1 MTTLEDH
8 LKKLA
13 ADFSYKSTIRTEADI
28 QAGIRSFL
36 LAGPL
41 GLDESKVVKLEV
53 PTKDGTR
60 RRIDIEVGQ
69 CVIEVKKD
77 IRNARVR
84 SDAEEQLQ
92 GYVETQSRKT
102 GSNFLGI
109 LTDGMTWNL
118 YRLIEGHLTQVDSIT
133 VKSSDPDVDALQVW
147 LESILATAPQVTP
160 TPSEIETRLGAES
173 PSFRADQK
181 LLRSFYKEVMGHPE
195 VKLKRH
201 LWARLLRTALG
212 TSFHDDEQLFV
223 DHTLLVLEANI
234 IAHAVTGISLE
245 VGPAGAKAIING
257 TAFTEAQIGN
267 VVEADFFDWVLKAA
281 EGEEF
286 VGNLIRKLKRF
297 SWENVEHDVL
307 KVLYESAIGA
317 DTRKSLGEY
326 YTPDWLAERLVL
338 ESVSDPLQQRVMD
351 PACGSGTFLFHAV
364 RHHLARADDEG
375 LDNKKALDSVTS
387 HVFGMDIHP
396 VSVVLARVTYL
407 LAIGFNRLSSPR
419 GSLNVPVYLGDSMQW
434 IKDATTVDEKVMRVE
449 VDTAD
454 LAAHESQGALFSA
467 GRLLSFPLSTID
479 DPATF
484 DRLISELAT
493 LAQTYTDP
501 RNQKPQVTPVLR
513 RYGVVDSE
521 DRRTLTDTFKLLCEL
536 NANNENHIW
545 GYYVRNQVRP
555 LWFSLP
561 NRRMD
566 VLIGNPPWVAYKY
579 MTDAMQ
585 RQFKRFCQARNLWAG
600 KQSSAHQDLV
610 GLFIARCVEQYLNEA
625 GEFAFVVPKAV
636 LSRAQYD
643 GFRSGRWLTLM
654 GQSTETDV
662 RVRADFATAWDLE
675 KIRPPMFPV
684 PSAAIFGHRS
694 DNASRLPEQVKV
706 VSGNLKARS
715 VKLEQARKLLKEQD
729 GISKGLSLSDV
740 PKSPYA
746 DIVFQGAIIAPRF
759 LLYVTEREANKLGGA
774 EGLARVQSMRTPLE
788 QKPWAELP
796 GLTGQVEKTFVR
808 DVILGSTLVP
818 YRTLPPW
825 RAVLPIAQSR
835 LFGEEEIADYA
846 GLSTWW
852 NAASEVWEAHKG
864 AKSRL
869 SLMQQINYQGKLSK
883 QLARGKYRVV
893 HVASGTTLAATF
905 IEDPDLIIDNS
916 LFWLTVHDRESA
928 LYLTSVLNSKT
939 TLNLVSTMQSRGL
952 FGARHFNKYV
962 WHLPIP
968 RFNESDTRHVRLA
981 ELAETAST
989 IAKGIDLTNIGF
1001 KRARGVV
1008 RDALYAAGVGFEIDE
1023 LVSEVVK

>member
-1 MTTLEDH
+1 MTTLDDH
-8 LKKLA
+8 LRKLA
-13 ADFSYKSTIRTEADI
+13 GDFSDKSTARTEAEI
-28 QAGIRSFL
+28 QAGISSFL
-36 LAGPL
+36 LAGSL
-41 GLDESKVVKLEV
+41 GLDESQVVKLEV
-53 PTKDGTR
+53 PTRDGTR

-69 CVIEVKKD
+69 CAIEVKKD
-77 IRNARVR
+77 IRNPRVR
-84 SDAEEQLQ
+84 TDAERQLK

-102 GSNFLGI
+102 GSNYLGI

-118 YRLIEGHLTQVDSIT
+118 YRLIEDQLAQVDSIT
-133 VKSSDPDVDALQVW
+133 VKSLDPDIDALQVW
-147 LESILATAPQVTP
+147 LESILATAPQVAP

-173 PSFRADQK
+173 PSFRADQR
-181 LLRSFYKEVMGHPE
+181 LLRSFYKEVQDHPE

-245 VGPAGAKAIING
+245 VGAAGARAIING

-267 VVEADFFDWVLKAA
+267 VVEADFFDWVLRAA

-297 SWENVEHDVL
+297 SWDNVEHDVL
-307 KVLYESAIGA
+307 KVLYESVIGA

-326 YTPDWLAERLVL
+326 YTPDWLAEKLVL
-338 ESVSDPLQQRVMD
+338 ESLEDPLQQRVMD

-364 RHHLARADDEG
+364 RHHLTRADEEG
-375 LDNKKALDSVTS
+375 LDNREALESVTS

-407 LAIGFNRLSSPR
+407 LAIGFNRLSSSR

-479 DPATF
+479 DPSTF

-493 LAQTYTDP
+493 LAQSYTDKKK
-501 RNQKPQVTPVLR
+501 QKPQPTPVLR
-513 RYGVVDSE
+513 RYGVVDNE
-521 DRRTLTDTFKLLCEL
+521 DRRTLVDTFNLLCEL

-566 VLIGNPPWVAYKY
+566 VLVGNPPWVAYKY

-585 RQFKRFCQARNLWAG
+585 RQFKRFSQARNLWAG
-600 KQSSAHQDLV
+600 RQISAHQDLV
-610 GLFIARCVEQYLNEA
+610 GLFIARCVEQYLNE
-625 GEFAFVVPKAV
+625 GGNFAFVVPKAV

-654 GQSTETDV
+654 GQSAETDV
-662 RVRADFATAWDLE
+662 RVRASFGEAWDLE
-675 KIRPPMFPV
+675 KIRPDMFPV
-684 PSAAIFGHRS
+684 PSAAVFGRRS
-694 DNASRLPEQVKV
+694 QDASRLPEQVKE

-715 VKLEQARKLLKEQD
+715 VKLEHANKLLKERS
-729 GISKGLSLSDV
+729 GTSKGLSLNDV

-759 LLYVTEREANKLGGA
+759 LLYVTEREANKLGSA

-788 QKPWAELP
+788 KKPWADLP

-808 DVILGSTLVP
+808 SVILGSTLVP
-818 YRTLPPW
+818 YRTLTPW
-825 RAVLPIAQSR
+825 RAVLPIAQAR
-835 LFGEEEIADYA
+835 LLDEDEIVDYS
-846 GLSTWW
+846 GLSNWW
-852 NAASEVWEAHKG
+852 SSATEVWDAHKG
-864 AKSRL
+864 EKSKL
-869 SLMQQINYQGKLSK
+869 SLMGQINYQSKLSK

-893 HVASGTTLAATF
+893 HVASGTTLAAAF

-928 LYLTSVLNSKT
+928 LYLTAVLNSKT

-968 RFNESDTRHVRLA
+968 RFNKSDVKHVRLS
-981 ELAETAST
+981 ELAERAHE
-989 IAKGIDLTNIGF
+989 IAKGLDLDNIGF
-1001 KRARGVV
+1001 QQARGIV
-1008 RDALYAAGVGFEIDE
+1008 RDALYADGVGFEIDQ
-1023 LVSEVVK
+1023 LVSEIVK